1 MFLVFLTIR
10 EAKEKGRVRIEVEV
24 ATLTEGVTTMV
35 TIRVTRRLPTR
46 DLLDKVIII
55 QVAKGVRVIA
65 NLPNILT
72 KTNRGDTTSSTK
84 IDSRVEMIKGAQA
97 IVGAI
102 TAALGEAMQTPQGV
116 GTGNVSA
123 VMGPLT
129 ISMGSAIGRITA
141 LQN

>member
-1 MFLVFLTIR
+1 
-10 EAKEKGRVRIEVEV
+10 
-24 ATLTEGVTTMV
+24 MV

-46 DLLDKVIII
+46 VLLDKVIII

-84 IDSRVEMIKGAQA
+84 TDSRVEMIKGAQA

-102 TAALGEAMQTPQGV
+102 TAAHGEASQTPPGI
-116 GTGNVSA
+116 VSA
-123 VMGPLT
+123 AMGPLT
-129 ISMGSAIGRITA
+129 ISMGSAIGKITA
-141 LQN
+141 SQT